1 MRGHGFWRG
10 FLLAGCLIVLASPAS
25 ADQIDGDWCSTREA
39 AHFSIS
45 GPTIVTPAGTA
56 TTGDY
61 RRHYFTYVVPEGD
74 PGAGQTIDMQQL
86 NDEEILV
93 SVDGGEPVMWRRC
106 EVIS

>member
-1 MRGHGFWRG
+1 MNRGSIFAGLAVAGFALG
-10 FLLAGCLIVLASPAS
+10 LGAPAL
-25 ADQIDGDWCSTREA
+25 ADQIDGEWCSTKEA

-61 RRHYFTYVVPEGD
+61 RRHFFTYVEPAGD
-74 PGAGQTIDMQQL
+74 PGAGSKIDMQQL

-93 SVDGGEPVMWRRC
+93 AVDGGEPVRWRRC

>member
-1 MRGHGFWRG
+1 MNRSSI
-10 FLLAGCLIVLASPAS
+10 LAGLALAGLVLGFSAPAQ
-25 ADQIDGDWCSTREA
+25 ADQIDGDWCSTTEA

-45 GPTIVTPAGTA
+45 GPMIVTPAGTA

-61 RRHYFTYVVPEGD
+61 RRHFFSYVVPAGD
-74 PGAGQTIDMQQL
+74 PGAGSKIDMQQL

-93 SVDGGEPVMWRRC
+93 AVDGGEPVLWRRC